1 MLFNEFNVVQCWFM
15 LFNAFHVVSCCL
27 MRLMRN
33 TSLYDLKLK
42 QGLAFSNAQIRQHVM
57 ASPYI
62 DNASILV
69 CNPLF

>member
-1 MLFNEFNVVQCWFM
+1 
-15 LFNAFHVVSCCL
+15 